1 MLDALL
7 REGMYAMG
15 LDPSHE
21 GTAKLVPYLEMMLER
36 NQSLNLTAVKD
47 PVEAVRLHLLDA
59 LAIFR
64 QLDLAGKRVLDVGT
78 GGGIPGVAIALYE
91 PSARVTLLDATAK
104 KLAFIRE
111 ACGKLGI
118 APDFVNARA
127 EEYARTDARERF
139 DVVTARA
146 VAALPVLC
154 ELCLPFVR
162 VGGCFVAYKGAA
174 EEEIASSRRA
184 VKVLGGASIE
194 AYPYEIPGVDAART
208 LVVIKKETQTP
219 AQYPRAYAQIK
230 KKPL

>member
-7 REGMYAMG
+7 RDGMLAMG
-15 LDPSHE
+15 LDSKR
-21 GTAKLVPYLEMMLER
+21 GGVAKLVPYLEMMLER
-36 NQSLNLTAVKD
+36 NQTLNLTAVKD
-47 PVEAVRLHLLDA
+47 PVQAVQLHLLDA

-64 QLDLAGKRVLDVGT
+64 LLDLADKRVLDVGT
-78 GGGIPGVAIALYE
+78 GGGMPGVAVALYE
-91 PSARVTLLDATAK
+91 PTARVTLLDATAK

-111 ACGKLGI
+111 ACEKLGVY
-118 APDFVNARA
+118 PDYVNARA
-127 EEYARTDARERF
+127 EDYAQTDAREQY

-154 ELCLPFVR
+154 ELCLPLVR

-174 EEEIASSRRA
+174 EEEIVSSRR
-184 VKVLGGASIE
+184 VIKLLGGVLAE
-194 AYPYEIPGVDAART
+194 AYPYEIPGIEAART
-208 LVVIKKETQTP
+208 LVMIRKMTPTP